1 MITNEQKKIII
12 DNIITP
18 LELPDSA
25 YDKARK
31 RYEDLG
37 EWFNREESA
46 VSVNNPHVF
55 PQGSFRLGT
64 AIRPLDESEK
74 YDLDLACKL
83 RDGISKNSH
92 TQEILK
98 KLVGV
103 ELEAYRKA
111 RGIKNELEAKH
122 RCWRLEYQDDLSFHM
137 DIVPCIPA
145 DEKRRKAILESIRNT
160 GLDDYVARA
169 ASQTTISITDDRH
182 EGYRHICD
190 DWNISNPEGYGKWF
204 EYRMDQQQTRILL
217 EKAQI
222 DDVPLFKRK
231 TPLQRVI
238 QILKRHRDN
247 WSKDNPDS
255 KPISIIITTL
265 AARAYNGETDIVAAL
280 GNVLEKIGNLVN
292 PRRPRVPNPVDPDED
307 FADRWYRY
315 DCSHLKLEENFNAW
329 LLQARTDFQHITAT
343 TDAAFLCEQIQVKFS
358 LRVSQSELEK
368 QLGVNAANV
377 NIITPKTHSIDRQ
390 DSARPWEWK
399 INGSEGT

>member
-1 MITNEQKKIII
+1 MITNEQKRVVI
-12 DNIITP
+12 DNMVKL

-37 EWFNREESA
+37 EWFDRDESA
-46 VSVNNPHVF
+46 VSGNNPHIF

-64 AIRPLDESEK
+64 AIRPLDESEE

-83 RDGISKNSH
+83 RDGISKDSH
-92 TQEILK
+92 TQETLK
-98 KLVGV
+98 KLIGI

-111 RGIKNELEAKH
+111 RGIKNELEPKH

-145 DEKRRKAILESIRNT
+145 DEKRRKAILESIRKT
-160 GLDDYVARA
+160 GLDEYVAGS

-182 EGYRHICD
+182 EGYKHICD
-190 DWNISNPEGYGKWF
+190 DWNISNPEGYAKWF
-204 EYRMDQQQTRILL
+204 EYRMNPQQTRILL
-217 EKAQI
+217 EKAQV
-222 DDVPLFKRK
+222 DDVPLFKKK
-231 TPLQRVI
+231 TPLQRVV

-280 GNVLEKIGNLVN
+280 GNVLEKMGGLVN
-292 PRRPRVPNPVDPDED
+292 QTRPRVPNPVDPEED
-307 FADRWYRY
+307 FADRWYRP
-315 DCSHLKLEENFNAW
+315 DCLHLRLEEHFNAW
-329 LLQARTDFQHITAT
+329 LLQARTDFQHITST
-343 TDAAFLCEQIQVKFS
+343 TDTEFLCEHIEEKFS
-358 LRVSQSELEK
+358 LRVNESELKK
-368 QLGVNAANV
+368 QLGISVASV
-377 NIITPKTHSIDRQ
+377 NIITPKTHTIDRQ
-390 DSARPWEWK
+390 DSARPWEW
-399 INGSEGT
+399 

>member
-1 MITNEQKKIII
+1 MITNEQKRVVI
-12 DNIITP
+12 DNMVKL

-37 EWFNREESA
+37 EWFDRDESA
-46 VSVNNPHVF
+46 VSGNNPHIF

-64 AIRPLDESEK
+64 AIRPLDESEE

-83 RDGISKNSH
+83 RDGISKDSH

-98 KLVGV
+98 KLIGI

-111 RGIKNELEAKH
+111 RGIKSELEPKH
-122 RCWRLEYQDDLSFHM
+122 RCWRLGYQDDLSFHM

-160 GLDDYVARA
+160 GLDEYVAGA
-169 ASQTTISITDDRH
+169 ASQTTVSITDDRH
-182 EGYRHICD
+182 EGYKHICD
-190 DWNISNPEGYGKWF
+190 NWNISNPEGYAKWF
-204 EYRMDQQQTRILL
+204 EYRMNPQQTRILL
-217 EKAQI
+217 EKAQV
-222 DDVPLFKRK
+222 DDVPLFKKK

-265 AARAYNGETDIVAAL
+265 AARAYNGETDIVTAL
-280 GNVLEKIGNLVN
+280 GNVLEKMGGLVR
-292 PRRPRVPNPVDPDED
+292 PTKPRVPNPVDPEED
-307 FADRWYRY
+307 FADRWYRH
-315 DCSHLKLEENFNAW
+315 DCLHLRLEDNFNAW
-329 LLQARTDFQHITAT
+329 LLQARTDFQHLTST
-343 TDAAFLCEQIQVKFS
+343 TDTEFLCEHIEEKFS
-358 LRVSQSELEK
+358 LRVNEAELKK
-368 QLGVNAANV
+368 QLGISAASV
-377 NIITPKTHSIDRQ
+377 NIVTPKAHTINRQ
-390 DSARPWEWK
+390 DSARPWGW
-399 INGSEGT
+399 

>member
-1 MITNEQKKIII
+1 MITNEQKRVVI
-12 DNIITP
+12 DNMVKL

-37 EWFNREESA
+37 EWFDRDESA
-46 VSVNNPHVF
+46 VSGNNPHIF

-64 AIRPLDESEK
+64 AIRPLDESEE

-83 RDGISKNSH
+83 RDGINKDSH
-92 TQEILK
+92 TQENLK
-98 KLVGV
+98 KLIGI
-103 ELEAYRKA
+103 ELEAYRQA
-111 RGIKNELEAKH
+111 RGIKSELEPKH

-160 GLDDYVARA
+160 GLDEFVAGS

-182 EGYRHICD
+182 EGYKHICD
-190 DWNISNPEGYGKWF
+190 DWNISNPEGYAKWF
-204 EYRMDQQQTRILL
+204 EYRMNPQQTRILL
-217 EKAQI
+217 EKAQV
-222 DDVPLFKRK
+222 DDVPLFKKK

-280 GNVLEKIGNLVN
+280 GNVLEKMGGLVS
-292 PRRPRVPNPVDPDED
+292 PTKPRVPNPVDPEED
-307 FADRWYRY
+307 FADRWYRQ
-315 DCSHLKLEENFNAW
+315 DCLHLRLEEHFNAW
-329 LLQARTDFQHITAT
+329 LLQVRTDFQHITST
-343 TDAAFLCEQIQVKFS
+343 TDTEFICEQIDEKFS
-358 LRVSQSELEK
+358 LRVNELELKK
-368 QLGVNAANV
+368 QLGISAASV
-377 NIITPKTHSIDRQ
+377 NIITPKTHTIDRQ
-390 DSARPWEWK
+390 DSARPWEW
-399 INGSEGT
+399 

>member
-1 MITNEQKKIII
+1 MITNEQKRVVI
-12 DNIITP
+12 DNMVKL

-37 EWFNREESA
+37 EWFDRDESA
-46 VSVNNPHVF
+46 VSGNNPHIF

-64 AIRPLDESEK
+64 AIRPLDESEE

-83 RDGISKNSH
+83 RDGISKDSH
-92 TQEILK
+92 TQETLK
-98 KLVGV
+98 KLIGI

-111 RGIKNELEAKH
+111 RGIKSELEPKH

-145 DEKRRKAILESIRNT
+145 DENRRKAILESIRKT
-160 GLDDYVARA
+160 GLDEFVAGS

-182 EGYRHICD
+182 EGYKHICD
-190 DWNISNPEGYGKWF
+190 DWNISNPEGYAKWF
-204 EYRMDQQQTRILL
+204 EYRMNPQQTRILL
-217 EKAQI
+217 EKAQV
-222 DDVPLFKRK
+222 DDVPLFKKK

-265 AARAYNGETDIVAAL
+265 AARAYNGETDVGTEL
-280 GNVLEKIGNLVN
+280 GNVLEKMGGLVN
-292 PRRPRVPNPVDPDED
+292 QTRPRVPNPVDPEED
-307 FADRWYRY
+307 FADRWYRQ
-315 DCSHLKLEENFNAW
+315 DCLHLRLEEHFNAW
-329 LLQARTDFQHITAT
+329 LLQARTDFQHITST
-343 TDAAFLCEQIQVKFS
+343 TDTEFLCEHIEEKFS
-358 LRVSQSELEK
+358 LRVNESELKK
-368 QLGVNAANV
+368 QLGISVASV
-377 NIITPKTHSIDRQ
+377 NIMTPKTHTIDRQ
-390 DSARPWEWK
+390 DSARPWEW
-399 INGSEGT
+399 

>member
-1 MITNEQKKIII
+1 MITNEQKRVVI
-12 DNIITP
+12 DNMVKL

-37 EWFNREESA
+37 EWFDRDESA
-46 VSVNNPHVF
+46 VSGNNPHIF

-64 AIRPLDESEK
+64 AIRPLDESEE

-83 RDGISKNSH
+83 RDGISKDSH
-92 TQEILK
+92 TQETLK
-98 KLVGV
+98 KLIGI

-111 RGIKNELEAKH
+111 RGIKNELEPKH

-145 DEKRRKAILESIRNT
+145 DEKRRKAILESIRKT
-160 GLDDYVARA
+160 GLDEYVAGS

-182 EGYRHICD
+182 EGYKHICD
-190 DWNISNPEGYGKWF
+190 DWNISNPEGYAKWF
-204 EYRMDQQQTRILL
+204 EYRMNPQQTRILL
-217 EKAQI
+217 EKAQV
-222 DDVPLFKRK
+222 DDVPLFKKK
-231 TPLQRVI
+231 TPLQRVV

-280 GNVLEKIGNLVN
+280 GNVLEKMGGLVN
-292 PRRPRVPNPVDPDED
+292 QTRPRVPNPVDPEED
-307 FADRWYRY
+307 FADRWYRP
-315 DCSHLKLEENFNAW
+315 DCLHLRLEEHFNAW
-329 LLQARTDFQHITAT
+329 LLQARTDFQHITST
-343 TDAAFLCEQIQVKFS
+343 TDTEFLCEHIEEKFS
-358 LRVSQSELEK
+358 LRVNESELKK
-368 QLGVNAANV
+368 QLGISVASV
-377 NIITPKTHSIDRQ
+377 NIITPKTHKIDRQ
-390 DSARPWEWK
+390 DSARPWEW
-399 INGSEGT
+399 

>member
-1 MITNEQKKIII
+1 MITNEQKKVIINNMI
-12 DNIITP
+12 KL

-37 EWFNREESA
+37 EWFDREESA
-46 VSVNNPHVF
+46 VSINNPHIF

-64 AIRPLDESEK
+64 AIRPLDESEG

-83 RDGISKNSH
+83 RDGISKDSH
-92 TQEILK
+92 SQETLK
-98 KLVGV
+98 RLIGI

-160 GLDDYVARA
+160 GLDEYLAGS
-169 ASQTTISITDDRH
+169 ASQTTVSITDDRH
-182 EGYRHICD
+182 ESFNHICD
-190 DWNISNPEGYGKWF
+190 DWNISNPEGYAKWF
-204 EYRMDQQQTRILL
+204 EYRMNPQQTRILL
-217 EKAQI
+217 EKAQV
-222 DDVPLFKRK
+222 DDVPLFKKK

-238 QILKRHRDN
+238 QLLKRHRDN

-265 AARAYNGETDIVAAL
+265 AARAYDGETDIVVAL
-280 GNVLEKIGNLVN
+280 GNVLKKMDGLV
-292 PRRPRVPNPVDPDED
+292 RSTKPRVPNPVDPDED
-307 FADRWYRY
+307 FADRWYRP
-315 DCSHLKLEENFNAW
+315 DCSHLRLNDNFNTW
-329 LLQARTDFQHITAT
+329 LLQAGKDFQSLTSK
-343 TDAAFLCEQIQVKFS
+343 TDAGFLCEQIEEKFS
-358 LRVSQSELEK
+358 LRVNQSELEK
-368 QLGVNAANV
+368 QLGISAATVNG
-377 NIITPKTHSIDRQ
+377 ITPKTHTIDRQ
-390 DSARPWEWK
+390 DSARPWEW
-399 INGSEGT
+399 